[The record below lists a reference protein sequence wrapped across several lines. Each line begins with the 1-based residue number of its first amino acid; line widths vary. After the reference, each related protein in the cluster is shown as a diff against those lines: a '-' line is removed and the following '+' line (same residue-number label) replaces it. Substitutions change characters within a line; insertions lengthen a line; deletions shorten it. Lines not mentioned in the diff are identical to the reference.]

1 MLFSSFR
8 FAFKAPNTRS
18 AFLTKTDRFV
28 KIVIYV
34 FLLHFNHIDEKYFQK
49 YQRLSWSDRR
59 KTMWHNYVYYVHLQ
73 CFEPLFCQIGKD
85 SLPSEISSE
94 YMVMFEKAPRG
105 YFPYLLLRHNDLKRL
120 RDMFGGELYLLLSL
134 RKSRFLF
141 CVLPIGNR
149 RATTLRALT
158 AARSET
164 GRSYA
169 APHFAA
175 FLLKRSHDCAA
186 CSRFS
191 PRETLTA
198 SCLAAF
204 AEKRSNDCAYI
215 LSAFAE
221 ESHHYSVLLYF
232 LPCALRSVKKVRFL
246 SFCRIGE

>member
-8 FAFKAPNTRS
+8 FALKAPNTRS
-18 AFLTKTDRFV
+18 AFLTKTDRSV
-28 KIVIYV
+28 KIVVYV

-59 KTMWHNYVYYVHLQ
+59 KTMRHNYVYYVHLQ

-105 YFPYLLLRHNDLKRL
+105 YFSYLLLRHNDLKRL
-120 RDMFGGELYLLLSL
+120 RDMVGGELYLLLSL

-141 CVLPIGNR
+141 CVLPVGNR
-149 RATTLRALT
+149 RAMTLRAQT
-158 AARSET
+158 AARSAT

-175 FLLKRSHDCAA
+175 FLLKRSHDCAV
-186 CSRFS
+186 CFCFS
-191 PRETLTA
+191 PRVALT
-198 SCLAAF
+198 SL
-204 AEKRSNDCAYI
+204 
-215 LSAFAE
+215 
-221 ESHHYSVLLYF
+221 HVLVF
-232 LPCALRSVKKVRFL
+232 LRERP
-246 SFCRIGE
+246 